1 MMKPLLSICIPTYN
15 RAHYLKDALESIVAQ
30 FNESDIAE
38 QVEIVVSDNASVD
51 ETETVVKSFQ
61 NRFGNIRYF
70 KNEANIGFDRNVRN
84 VISNAAGLYCWTL
97 GDDDVICGGG
107 LRIVLDYLAGNKVA
121 VLTVK
126 SRNFADIA
134 DIAGEKIKD
143 DSDPAY
149 QTASFDDFLW
159 NGYCPG
165 ILSVLIFQKDSW
177 LKNAQKD
184 VEIDGWLY
192 YGSILKLMSK
202 AGSSFAHIGQPLVCV
217 RQDCAWNK
225 NGREFIYYMSW
236 RRLLH
241 LLPSFGYDSK
251 RVRLENTKVD
261 NHLPIILLRAK
272 ANDLKMSQEHLRDI
286 WQGFYKRPAILIIAA
301 AIFIIP
307 NPIIKM
313 IKRLKK
319 SL

>member
-1 MMKPLLSICIPTYN
+1 MKPLLSICIPTYN
-15 RAHYLKDALESIVAQ
+15 RAHYLSDALESVVSQ

-38 QVEIVVSDNASVD
+38 QVEIVVSDNASTD
-51 ETETVVKSFQ
+51 GTEAVVKSFQ
-61 NRFGNIRYF
+61 DRFGNIRYL
-70 KNEANIGFDRNVRN
+70 KNEINLGFDRNVRN

-97 GDDDVICGGG
+97 GDDDVICGGS
-107 LRIVLDYLAGNKVA
+107 LRTVLDYLSGNEVA

-126 SRNFADIA
+126 SRNFSDTA
-134 DIAGEKIKD
+134 DIAGEKNNA
-143 DSDPAY
+143 DSGSTY
-149 QTASFDDFLW
+149 QTASCDDFLW
-159 NGYCPG
+159 NGHCPG

-177 LKNAQKD
+177 LENAQKD

-241 LLPSFGYDSK
+241 LLPSFGYDSE
-251 RVRLENTKVD
+251 RVEKEKTEVD

-272 ANDLKMSQEHLRDI
+272 SNDLEMSRDHLRDI
-286 WQGFYKRPAILIIAA
+286 WKGFYKRPAILFAA
-301 AIFIIP
+301 TAIFMIP
-307 NPIIKM
+307 NPIVKM